1 MCGTLTTMN
10 GLPLR
15 AASARRFCA
24 VALAATGL
32 TGALAGCS
40 TTSASTAGD
49 TTASP
54 SATKVSKPATPSAG
68 SASPTYTRK
77 STATPSPTKVPAP
90 LFVASLP
97 DSVSASVG
105 QRIVV
110 QLPTEPNERW
120 SASGS
125 GGVTVSGTKFV
136 APPEGQPDA
145 PGTSITTVTA
155 KKAGAASVT
164 FTSRSTNGPANS
176 TKRLTVAVK

>member
-15 AASARRFCA
+15 AQSTRRFGAVGLTA
-24 VALAATGL
+24 VALTAV
-32 TGALAGCS
+32 LAGCS
-40 TTSASTAGD
+40 TTTASTAGD
-49 TTASP
+49 ITKSP
-54 SATKVSKPATPSAG
+54 SAKKVSKSSTPSPT

-77 STATPSPTKVPAP
+77 ATPTPTKVPTP

-110 QLPTEPNERW
+110 QLPTEPNEQW
-120 SASGS
+120 SAAGS

-155 KKAGAASVT
+155 KKSGAATVT

>member
-1 MCGTLTTMN
+1 MCGTLTAMN

-15 AASARRFCA
+15 AQSTRRFGA
-24 VALAATGL
+24 VALTAVGL
-32 TGALAGCS
+32 TAVLAGCS
-40 TTSASTAGD
+40 TPTASTAD
-49 TTASP
+49 NTTSP
-54 SATKVSKPATPSAG
+54 SATKVSKSATPSPT

-77 STATPSPTKVPAP
+77 ATPSPTKVLAP

-155 KKAGAASVT
+155 KKAGAATVT
-164 FTSRSTNGPANS
+164 FTSLSTNGPANS

>member
-15 AASARRFCA
+15 AQSTRRFGAAALTA
-24 VALAATGL
+24 VGL
-32 TGALAGCS
+32 TGVLAGCS
-40 TTSASTAGD
+40 TPTASTADD
-49 TTASP
+49 TTSP
-54 SATKVSKPATPSAG
+54 SATKISKSATPSPT

-77 STATPSPTKVPAP
+77 ATPTPTKVLAP

-155 KKAGAASVT
+155 KKAGAATVT
-164 FTSRSTNGPANS
+164 FTSQSTNGPANS